1 MTFRFANVEDC
12 SILDTMLTKL
22 IMDERKYDKSI
33 DKNFKV
39 QNFYQNVLGKNN
51 IIYLCEEE
59 NKIVGYVYVIINA
72 EDAVID
78 ALYVDECYRNKKV
91 ATTLVT
97 EIIKVINEKNIH
109 KILIN
114 VMSDNIVAKNFYLSL
129 GFNPFR
135 ETLILNN
142 KVIIC
147 KLN

>member
-12 SILDTMLTKL
+12 NILDTMLTKL

-59 NKIVGYVYVIINA
+59 NKIIGYVYTIINS
-72 EDAVID
+72 ENAVID
-78 ALYVDECYRNKKV
+78 ALYVEECYRNKKI
-91 ATTLVT
+91 ATTLIT
-97 EIIKVINEKNIH
+97 EIIKVINEKNIY

-129 GFNPFR
+129 GFKPFR

-142 KVIIC
+142 
-147 KLN
+147 

>member
-1 MTFRFANVEDC
+1 MTFRFANIEDC

-51 IIYLCEEE
+51 IIYLWEEE

-142 KVIIC
+142 
-147 KLN
+147 

>member
-33 DKNFKV
+33 YKNFKV

-51 IIYLCEEE
+51 IIYLSEEE
-59 NKIVGYVYVIINA
+59 NKIIGYVYAIINS
-72 EDAVID
+72 ENAVID
-78 ALYVDECYRNKKV
+78 ALYVEECYRNKKI
-91 ATTLVT
+91 ATTLIT
-97 EIIKVINEKNIH
+97 EIIKVINEKNIY

-129 GFNPFR
+129 GFKPFR

-142 KVIIC
+142 
-147 KLN
+147 

>member
-59 NKIVGYVYVIINA
+59 NKIIGYVYTIINS
-72 EDAVID
+72 ENAVID
-78 ALYVDECYRNKKV
+78 ALYVEECYRNKKI
-91 ATTLVT
+91 ATTLIT
-97 EIIKVINEKNIH
+97 EIIKVINEKNIY

-114 VMSDNIVAKNFYLSL
+114 VMSDNIVAKSFYLSL

-142 KVIIC
+142 
-147 KLN
+147 

>member
-59 NKIVGYVYVIINA
+59 NKIIGYVYTIINS
-72 EDAVID
+72 ENAVID
-78 ALYVDECYRNKKV
+78 ALYVEECYRNKKI
-91 ATTLVT
+91 ATTLIT
-97 EIIKVINEKNIH
+97 EIIKVINEKNIY

-129 GFNPFR
+129 VFKPFR

-142 KVIIC
+142 
-147 KLN
+147 

>member
-1 MTFRFANVEDC
+1 MTFRFANIKDC

-22 IMDERKYDKSI
+22 IMDERKYDKNI
-33 DKNFKV
+33 DENFKV
-39 QNFYQNVLGKNN
+39 QDFYQNVLGKNN
-51 IIYLCEEE
+51 IIYLCEKE

-78 ALYVDECYRNKKV
+78 ALYVDEYYRNKKI

-97 EIIKVINEKNIH
+97 KIINVINEKNIH

-114 VMSDNIVAKNFYLSL
+114 VMSGNTVAKNFYLSL

-142 KVIIC
+142 
-147 KLN
+147 

>member
-1 MTFRFANVEDC
+1 MTFRFANVEDF

-142 KVIIC
+142 
-147 KLN
+147 

>member
-59 NKIVGYVYVIINA
+59 NKIIGYVYTIINS
-72 EDAVID
+72 ENAVID
-78 ALYVDECYRNKKV
+78 ALYVEECYRNKKI
-91 ATTLVT
+91 ATTLIT
-97 EIIKVINEKNIH
+97 EIIKVINEKNIY

-129 GFNPFR
+129 GFKPFR
-135 ETLILNN
+135 ETLILDN
-142 KVIIC
+142 
-147 KLN
+147 

>member
-1 MTFRFANVEDC
+1 MTFRFANIKDC

-59 NKIVGYVYVIINA
+59 NKIIGYVYAIINS
-72 EDAVID
+72 ENAVID
-78 ALYVDECYRNKKV
+78 ALYVEECYRNKKI
-91 ATTLVT
+91 ATTLIT

-114 VMSDNIVAKNFYLSL
+114 VMSDNIVAKNFYPSL
-129 GFNPFR
+129 GFIPFR

-142 KVIIC
+142 
-147 KLN
+147 

>member
-1 MTFRFANVEDC
+1 MIFRFANVEDC

-59 NKIVGYVYVIINA
+59 NKIIGYDYAIINSKN
-72 EDAVID
+72 AVID
-78 ALYVDECYRNKKV
+78 ALYVEECYRNKKI
-91 ATTLVT
+91 ATTLIT

-142 KVIIC
+142 
-147 KLN
+147 

>member
-59 NKIVGYVYVIINA
+59 NKIIGYVYTIINS
-72 EDAVID
+72 ENAVID
-78 ALYVDECYRNKKV
+78 ALYVEECYRNKKI
-91 ATTLVT
+91 ATTLIT
-97 EIIKVINEKNIH
+97 EIIKVINEKNIY

-142 KVIIC
+142 
-147 KLN
+147 

>member
-1 MTFRFANVEDC
+1 MRGEKMTFRFANVEDC

-59 NKIVGYVYVIINA
+59 NKIIGYVYTIINS
-72 EDAVID
+72 ENAVID
-78 ALYVDECYRNKKV
+78 ALYVEECYRNKKI
-91 ATTLVT
+91 ATTLIT
-97 EIIKVINEKNIH
+97 EIIKVINEKNIY

-129 GFNPFR
+129 GFKPFR

-142 KVIIC
+142 
-147 KLN
+147 

>member
-1 MTFRFANVEDC
+1 MRGEKMTFRFANVEDC

-51 IIYLCEEE
+51 IIYLCAEE
-59 NKIVGYVYVIINA
+59 NKIIGYVYAIINS
-72 EDAVID
+72 ENAVID
-78 ALYVDECYRNKKV
+78 ALYVEECYRNKKI
-91 ATTLVT
+91 ATTLIT
-97 EIIKVINEKNIH
+97 EIIKVINEKNIY

-129 GFNPFR
+129 GFKPFR

-142 KVIIC
+142 
-147 KLN
+147 

>member
-39 QNFYQNVLGKNN
+39 QNFYQNFLGKNN

-142 KVIIC
+142 
-147 KLN
+147 

>member
-142 KVIIC
+142 
-147 KLN
+147 

>member
-59 NKIVGYVYVIINA
+59 NKIIGYVYTIINS
-72 EDAVID
+72 ENAVID
-78 ALYVDECYRNKKV
+78 ALYVEECYRNKKI
-91 ATTLVT
+91 ATTLIT
-97 EIIKVINEKNIH
+97 EIIKVINEKNIY

-129 GFNPFR
+129 GFKPFR

-142 KVIIC
+142 
-147 KLN
+147 

>member
-1 MTFRFANVEDC
+1 MRGEKMTFRFANVEDC

-59 NKIVGYVYVIINA
+59 NKIIGYVYTIINS
-72 EDAVID
+72 ENAVID
-78 ALYVDECYRNKKV
+78 ALYVEECYRNKKI
-91 ATTLVT
+91 ATTLIT
-97 EIIKVINEKNIH
+97 EIIKVINEKNIY

-142 KVIIC
+142 
-147 KLN
+147 

>member
-1 MTFRFANVEDC
+1 MRGEKMTFRFANVEDC

-39 QNFYQNVLGKNN
+39 QNFYQTVLGKNN

-59 NKIVGYVYVIINA
+59 NKIIGYVYAIINS
-72 EDAVID
+72 ENAVID
-78 ALYVDECYRNKKV
+78 ALYAEECYRNKKI
-91 ATTLVT
+91 ATTLIT
-97 EIIKVINEKNIH
+97 EIIKVINEKNIY

-129 GFNPFR
+129 GFKPFR
-135 ETLILNN
+135 
-142 KVIIC
+142 
-147 KLN
+147 

>member
-59 NKIVGYVYVIINA
+59 NKIIGYVYTIINS
-72 EDAVID
+72 ENAVID
-78 ALYVDECYRNKKV
+78 ALYVDECYRNKKI

-114 VMSDNIVAKNFYLSL
+114 VMSGNTVAKNFYLSL

-142 KVIIC
+142 
-147 KLN
+147 

>member
-1 MTFRFANVEDC
+1 MTFRFANIKDC
-12 SILDTMLTKL
+12 NILDTMLTKL

-33 DKNFKV
+33 DENFKV
-39 QNFYQNVLGKNN
+39 QDFYQNVLGKNN

-78 ALYVDECYRNKKV
+78 ALYVDEYYRNKKI

-97 EIIKVINEKNIH
+97 KIINVINEKNIH

-142 KVIIC
+142 
-147 KLN
+147 

>member
-1 MTFRFANVEDC
+1 MTFRFANIEDC

-78 ALYVDECYRNKKV
+78 ALYVDECYSIYR
-91 ATTLVT
+91 
-97 EIIKVINEKNIH
+97 
-109 KILIN
+109 
-114 VMSDNIVAKNFYLSL
+114 
-129 GFNPFR
+129 
-135 ETLILNN
+135 
-142 KVIIC
+142 
-147 KLN
+147 

>member
-59 NKIVGYVYVIINA
+59 NKIIGYVYTIINS
-72 EDAVID
+72 ENAVID
-78 ALYVDECYRNKKV
+78 ALYVDECYRNKKI

-142 KVIIC
+142 
-147 KLN
+147 

>member
-12 SILDTMLTKL
+12 SILDTMLTQL

-142 KVIIC
+142 
-147 KLN
+147 

>member
-114 VMSDNIVAKNFYLSL
+114 VMSGNTVAKNFYLSL

-142 KVIIC
+142 
-147 KLN
+147 

>member
-59 NKIVGYVYVIINA
+59 NKIIGYVYTIINS
-72 EDAVID
+72 ENAVID
-78 ALYVDECYRNKKV
+78 ALYVEECYRNKKI
-91 ATTLVT
+91 ATTLIT
-97 EIIKVINEKNIH
+97 EIIKVINKKNIY

-129 GFNPFR
+129 GFKPFR

-142 KVIIC
+142 
-147 KLN
+147 

>member
-97 EIIKVINEKNIH
+97 DIIKVINEKNIH

-142 KVIIC
+142 
-147 KLN
+147 

>member
-1 MTFRFANVEDC
+1 MTFRFANIEDC

-142 KVIIC
+142 
-147 KLN
+147 

>member
-39 QNFYQNVLGKNN
+39 QNFYQNILGKNN

-59 NKIVGYVYVIINA
+59 NKIIGYVYTIINS
-72 EDAVID
+72 ENAVID
-78 ALYVDECYRNKKV
+78 ALYVEECYRNKKI
-91 ATTLVT
+91 ATTLIT
-97 EIIKVINEKNIH
+97 EIIKVINEKNIY

-129 GFNPFR
+129 GFKPFR

-142 KVIIC
+142 
-147 KLN
+147 

>member
-12 SILDTMLTKL
+12 SILDTMLTKV

-142 KVIIC
+142 
-147 KLN
+147 